1 MIRPL
6 ADLLKE
12 TERRASDAEWDG
24 DTTLAERFNAVA
36 HRLRERIAAGE
47 EWEPSF

>member
-6 ADLLKE
+6 SECLKE
-12 TERRASDAEWDG
+12 TERLAGDADWNG
-24 DTTLAERFNAVA
+24 DSELARKLETVA

>member
-1 MIRPL
+1 MIRHL
-6 ADLLKE
+6 SDCLKE
-12 TERRASDAEWDG
+12 TERHASDAEWNG
-24 DTTLAERFNAVA
+24 DTNLARRLEAVA

>member
-6 ADLLKE
+6 ADVLKE

-24 DTTLAERFNAVA
+24 NTTLAERLETVA
-36 HRLRERIAAGE
+36 HRLRQRLAAGE

>member
-6 ADLLKE
+6 ADILKE
-12 TERRASDAEWDG
+12 TERHTSDAEWNG
-24 DTTLAERFNAVA
+24 DTNLARKLETVA